1 MHVAKDFFLLGG
13 VLRVDMDTDFG
24 LEVRGPFGAAA
35 HELAVWPLAQMTPLD
50 VEEGHPI
57 FVKPDQGANML
68 ALPGRDF
75 VFRNVRDTKQDA
87 LRARRRARFAA
98 PHPH

>member
-1 MHVAKDFFLLGG
+1 MRDEPGALIGVGRVGGGAHGQFQSQFWVEGSGCEMHVAKDFFLLGG

-50 VEEGHPI
+50 V
-57 FVKPDQGANML
+57 
-68 ALPGRDF
+68 
-75 VFRNVRDTKQDA
+75 
-87 LRARRRARFAA
+87 
-98 PHPH
+98 